1 MTSVIRHV
9 ATPVRTTT
17 EFHRLETP
25 SFYDGSKTVPFPFT
39 YDNGVL
45 DIADRNNFNAQM
57 ITSTGNSPNTDP
69 NVSVRILSGSRIVQG
84 LGDNFKAYIRAWR
97 TGSIDVDSPID
108 VYVNGI
114 VQRMQWVDETNM
126 GDSSYEISSS
136 APSGDN
142 YIQGS
147 FPDYNSTWFFSKP
160 LTIRILES
168 TVPTYITFTTRF
180 DED

>member
-1 MTSVIRHV
+1 MTSVLRRI
-9 ATPVRTTT
+9 ATPIRTTT

-25 SFYDGSKTVPFPFT
+25 CFYDGSKDVPFPFT
-39 YDNGVL
+39 YSNGVL
-45 DIADRNNFNAQM
+45 DIADRNNFNANM
-57 ITSTGNSPNTDP
+57 ISSTGNSPNTDP
-69 NVSVRILSGSRIVQG
+69 DVSVRLLGGSHVVED

-97 TGSIDVDSPID
+97 TGSIDANSSID

-126 GDSSYEISSS
+126 GDNSYEISSTP
-136 APSGDN
+136 PSGDA

-147 FPDYNSTWFFSKP
+147 YPDYNSTWFFSKP
-160 LTIRILES
+160 LTVRIYES
-168 TVPTYITFTTRF
+168 TAPVYITFTTRF